1 MIEVRASARQRL
13 GQSPARFLEA
23 YWQKRPLLIRGAF
36 ADFANPLPAE
46 QLAGLACE
54 ADIQARLVVHERRR
68 DHYRL
73 EHGPFDEDR
82 IAALGHRDWTLLV
95 QDADKWLPDTV
106 GGLLAEFRFLPR
118 WRIDDIMISFAVP
131 GGSVGPH
138 IDQYDVFLVQVE
150 GHREWRIDTRDNAPA
165 TFRPDQALRILERF
179 EASHSFELEP
189 GDMLYLP
196 PGVPHHGVALDP
208 CLTWSVGMRAP
219 STAELAAGIADGLAE
234 HLGEVSRYCDPDL
247 KPARY
252 PAELDRAALGRA
264 RAALELAL
272 ADDALLTP
280 ILGDFFSRYRSTHAP
295 VPGPRPISAS
305 AFARRLQAK
314 GELLRNPWSRMVWHR
329 HGKGA
334 VVHLGGERY
343 DASLKLAQTLD
354 SDAGIALDA
363 LRELDPSDLETLR
376 SMINAGHL
384 EIGR

>member
-1 MIEVRASARQRL
+1 MIEVRARARHRL
-13 GQSPARFLEA
+13 GQSPTRFLEH
-23 YWQKRPLLIRGAF
+23 YWQKRPLVIRGAF
-36 ADFANPLPAE
+36 ADLSNPLPAD

-54 ADIQARLVVHERRR
+54 ADIQARLVVHDRKR

-82 IAALGHRDWTLLV
+82 FAALGHHDWTLLV

-106 GGLLAEFRFLPR
+106 GGLLAEFGFLPR

-138 IDQYDVFLVQVE
+138 VDQYDVFLVQVE
-150 GHREWRIDTRDNAPA
+150 GRREWRIDAREDAPSA
-165 TFRPDQALRILERF
+165 CRPDQALRILECF
-179 EASHSFELEP
+179 EASHVFVLEP

-234 HLGEVSRYCDPDL
+234 HLGEASRYCDPDL
-247 KPARY
+247 KPARH
-252 PAELDRAALGRA
+252 PAELDGAALARA
-264 RAALELAL
+264 RATLDMAL
-272 ADDALLTP
+272 ADDALLYS
-280 ILGDFFSRYRSTHAP
+280 ILGDFLSRYRSAQVPAP
-295 VPGPRPISAS
+295 RPRPIGAA
-305 AFARRLQAK
+305 AFGKRLLGK
-314 GELLRNPWSRMVWHR
+314 GELLRNPWSRMIWHR
-329 HGKGA
+329 HGEAA

-343 DASLKLAQTLD
+343 DASLELARTLD
-354 SDAGIALDA
+354 CDGGVGLDA
-363 LRELDPSDLETLR
+363 VRGLVASDLETLR

-384 EIGR
+384 EIVR